1 MLSVFAPLRW
11 LSGNTAQS
19 VLDQAIDAVVSIDGR
34 NRVTY
39 YNDAAERLWGW
50 RRDEVMGKNVKM
62 LVPQEY
68 QGPHDDYVNAHRQGG
83 QDKIVG
89 TSREVPLQRKDGQRL
104 WVSLALTRTPGWRS
118 MGYTAII
125 RDISAERENRETIAQ
140 TLEQA
145 LDAVVCIDERNR
157 VTFFNAA
164 AERLWGRSRDE
175 VVGQNVKML
184 VPRSLQPNHDNYVN
198 NNRRTGVDKIVGTSR
213 EVEIEG
219 AEGENRYATLSLSK
233 VVLENRTIYT
243 AFLKDITEAVAQR
256 EKMRLLSLVAD
267 ETDNSVIIADA
278 GGFIEYV
285 NSGFERLTGY
295 ALEEVKGKKP
305 GWVLQ
310 GKHTN
315 PETVKRI
322 REKLNLR
329 EPFYE
334 EILNYNREGKPY
346 WISLAINPVFDQQG
360 QLKQFVSVQANIT
373 ITKTIS
379 LEHNVRFQAIKRS
392 TAMAD
397 WEVKTGKLIDISSVL
412 LEILGTDRLEKAAQL
427 LADAYRE
434 VTEEAQLKSLRR
446 GEAVRLELKLSG
458 ADGQVRWLQAT
469 FNPILDV
476 ENQLQKI
483 VLYANDVTTQHT
495 TLDRI
500 RSVVTTIDGL
510 AAQTNLLSLNAAI
523 EAARAG
529 ESGRGFAV
537 VAAEVRNLATRSAAS
552 AQEIGQMLKTKT

>member
-1 MLSVFAPLRW
+1 M
-11 LSGNTAQS
+11 
-19 VLDQAIDAVVSIDGR
+19 
-34 NRVTY
+34 
-39 YNDAAERLWGW
+39 
-50 RRDEVMGKNVKM
+50 
-62 LVPQEY
+62 
-68 QGPHDDYVNAHRQGG
+68 
-83 QDKIVG
+83 
-89 TSREVPLQRKDGQRL
+89 
-104 WVSLALTRTPGWRS
+104 
-118 MGYTAII
+118 
-125 RDISAERENRETIAQ
+125 
-140 TLEQA
+140 
-145 LDAVVCIDERNR
+145 
-157 VTFFNAA
+157 
-164 AERLWGRSRDE
+164 
-175 VVGQNVKML
+175 
-184 VPRSLQPNHDNYVN
+184 
-198 NNRRTGVDKIVGTSR
+198 
-213 EVEIEG
+213 
-219 AEGENRYATLSLSK
+219 
-233 VVLENRTIYT
+233 ENRTIYT

-256 EKMRLLSLVAD
+256 EKTRLLSLVAD

-373 ITKTIS
+373 STKTIS